1 MVFAHA
7 ENYPKSK
14 AGTVDPSSSARFFS
28 AAEDQLS
35 AEKGAIRLTS
45 IQARLAQC
53 LYLLSHSRLN
63 HCWSLFGTTAHL
75 MLALGIHRK
84 SRVDASSHPDYVDL
98 ECRKRTFWCAYNLDT
113 YLSAALGR
121 PRTFHDDDIDQELPL
136 CVDDNR
142 LARGQPA
149 PSPLGMTQSIMSG
162 SIAHIKLSRIVA
174 KILRDLYGI
183 RQPSTESQYKLAA
196 KYAKEID
203 NWHSGISY
211 LVDTDGIDPSLF
223 QPIFLRQRN
232 VLNLACWHAQI
243 LVHRPFLLNNFAS
256 LANLGSTRN
265 SRSRQ
270 NSELTHEHV
279 QRCLEAAMNIVT
291 KIDDLHSNGLL
302 YNTFWF
308 SHYFAFSAVVMLYVY
323 AIQQRHAPP
332 ETYGVV
338 LQELRVELLRHNTN
352 LLDLGSGN
360 NQGARSGSASMRNGE
375 EGLLGSYTNQDILD
389 LGPHSIGFAPASEDI
404 TGQLGLAGQ
413 DGIGFSEHSPGS
425 SIVQMTGWGQFESLV
440 TGGVGGIEAFLD
452 GHMGAWNLGMGEQLD
467 T

>member
-1 MVFAHA
+1 MH
-7 ENYPKSK
+7 
-14 AGTVDPSSSARFFS
+14 SARFFS

-149 PSPLGMTQSIMSG
+149 PSPLGTTQSIMSG

-256 LANLGSTRN
+256 LANLGTTRN

-279 QRCLEAAMNIVT
+279 QRCLEAAMNIVA

-302 YNTFWF
+302 YNTFWIT
-308 SHYFAFSAVVMLYVY
+308 SI
-323 AIQQRHAPP
+323 AIPGSLGQR
-332 ETYGVV
+332 YGVV

-352 LLDLGSGN
+352 LLDLGSTDG
-360 NQGARSGSASMRNGE
+360 QGAASGSASMRNGE

-389 LGPHSIGFAPASEDI
+389 LGPQGIGFAPGAEDI
-404 TGQLGLAGQ
+404 TDQLGLARQ
-413 DGIGFSEHSPGS
+413 DGLGFSEHSPGS

-452 GHMGAWNLGMGEQLD
+452 GHMGGWNLGMGEQLD

>member
-1 MVFAHA
+1 
-7 ENYPKSK
+7 
-14 AGTVDPSSSARFFS
+14 
-28 AAEDQLS
+28 
-35 AEKGAIRLTS
+35 
-45 IQARLAQC
+45 
-53 LYLLSHSRLN
+53 
-63 HCWSLFGTTAHL
+63 
-75 MLALGIHRK
+75 MLPTNGVR
-84 SRVDASSHPDYVDL
+84 
-98 ECRKRTFWCAYNLDT
+98 
-113 YLSAALGR
+113 
-121 PRTFHDDDIDQELPL
+121 
-136 CVDDNR
+136 
-142 LARGQPA
+142 
-149 PSPLGMTQSIMSG
+149 
-162 SIAHIKLSRIVA
+162 LSRIVA

-256 LANLGSTRN
+256 LANLGTTRN

-279 QRCLEAAMNIVT
+279 QRCLEAAMNIVA

-302 YNTFWF
+302 YNTFWVRQCLIPSNFPGLTCFKF

-332 ETYGVV
+332 ETYLPAFHAATKCQAQITSIAIPGSLGQRYGVV

-352 LLDLGSGN
+352 LLDLGSTDG
-360 NQGARSGSASMRNGE
+360 QGAAGGSTSMRNGE

-389 LGPHSIGFAPASEDI
+389 LGPQGIGFAPSAEDI

-413 DGIGFSEHSPGS
+413 DGLGFSEHSPGS

-440 TGGVGGIEAFLD
+440 RAT
-452 GHMGAWNLGMGEQLD
+452 
-467 T
+467 